1 MRRFRLPRRHHFRR
15 DAYVVYADVHN
26 DVMFACVSL
35 YECLQQ
41 QYGVRLLL
49 RDREELPGSV
59 RAESIVQHI
68 DDSWKVLHTHART
81 HARERARTHARTH
94 AHTHT
99 NNNLE
104 PE

>member
-1 MRRFRLPRRHHFRR
+1 M
-15 DAYVVYADVHN
+15 YADVHN

-68 DDSWKVLHTHART
+68 DDSWKVLHTHT
-81 HARERARTHARTH
+81 HTHKT
-94 AHTHT
+94 HTHT
-99 NNNLE
+99 HTHTH
-104 PE
+104 